1 MKLSRLSVSTLTV
14 IAASILAYSAQPASA
29 DGISASQSNGFQLV
43 ESSDCFDT
51 IQASPVVMMASA
63 GATLLGPQ
71 MSSIAIYSNGLV
83 ILSEA
88 SGATGGSAAAQAVV
102 GREQVQDLQRELRGL
117 GAFRICDDQKTVADI
132 PLTTVTVFHGEQSA
146 RAHSYSYWIGTEEH
160 QRVRDA
166 LQSFILE
173 HVYRN

>member
-1 MKLSRLSVSTLTV
+1 
-14 IAASILAYSAQPASA
+14 
-29 DGISASQSNGFQLV
+29 
-43 ESSDCFDT
+43 
-51 IQASPVVMMASA
+51 
-63 GATLLGPQ
+63 

-146 RAHSYSYWIGTEEH
+146 RADSYSYWIGTEEH